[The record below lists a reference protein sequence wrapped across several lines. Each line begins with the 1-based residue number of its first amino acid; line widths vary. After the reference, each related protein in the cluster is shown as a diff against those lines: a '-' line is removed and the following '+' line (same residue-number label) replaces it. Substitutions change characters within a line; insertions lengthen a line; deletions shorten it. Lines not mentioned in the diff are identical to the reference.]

1 MKKIL
6 FFGLIL
12 IGMASC
18 SFSSN
23 TTVGTTIKTVTVKV
37 NSYDWKYSNMDNNNY
52 YYCGLDLSSI
62 TSEVFEKGEVKAY
75 LVQDRYDYN
84 YARKHALPYVMHKE
98 ELVGMDWIFYTE
110 TIDFTYGKGWVE
122 FNYRV
127 SDFAYEVVNLPPPPA
142 MEFDIVITTN
152 K

>member
-6 FFGLIL
+6 LLGIVLL
-12 IGMASC
+12 GMASC
-18 SFSSN
+18 TFNSTS
-23 TTVGTTIKTVTVKV
+23 VGSTSKTITVKV
-37 NSYDWKYSNMDNNNY
+37 GTYDWKLTNENNNNY

-62 TSEVFEKGEVKAY
+62 TGNVFDNGEVKAY
-75 LVQDRYDYN
+75 LVKDRNDLN
-84 YARKHALPYVMHKE
+84 YARKHALPYVLHKE
-98 ELVGMDWIFYTE
+98 EYVNGEWVFYTE
-110 TIDFTYGKGWVE
+110 TIDFTYGIGWVE

-142 MEFDIVITTN
+142 MEFDIVVTTN

>member
-6 FFGLIL
+6 FLGMIL
-12 IGMASC
+12 LGMASC
-18 SFSSN
+18 SFNS
-23 TTVGTTIKTVTVKV
+23 TTVGATSKTITVRVGE
-37 NSYDWKYSNMDNNNY
+37 YDWKYTHEGNNNY

-62 TSEVFEKGEVKAY
+62 TREVFDKGEVKAY
-75 LVQDRYDYN
+75 LVKDRNDIN
-84 YARKHALPYVMHKE
+84 YARKHALPYVLHKE
-98 ELVGMDWIFYTE
+98 ELVGGDWVFYTE
-110 TIDFTYGKGWVE
+110 TIDFTYGVGWVE

-142 MEFDIVITTN
+142 MEFDIVVTIT